1 MSVQH
6 PSTDEKSS
14 IATTTTLR
22 LRHSTVRLEPGPA
35 GTIAA
40 VERDNGDTDF
50 AGPLPPE
57 TVAALVEVGR

>member
-1 MSVQH
+1 MSVQL
-6 PSTDEKSS
+6 PSTDENS
-14 IATTTTLR
+14 IDTTTTLQ

>member
-1 MSVQH
+1 MSVQL
-6 PSTDEKSS
+6 PSTDESS
-14 IATTTTLR
+14 IDTTTTLQ

-40 VERDNGDTDF
+40 VERDDGSTDH

>member
-1 MSVQH
+1 MSVQL
-6 PSTDEKSS
+6 PSTDESS
-14 IATTTTLR
+14 IDTTTTLQ

-50 AGPLPPE
+50 AGPIPPE
-57 TVAALVEVGR
+57 TVAALVEVER